1 MEKHEIVAELA
12 KLGLGAQDGSVL
24 LLVPMALVAWADGQ
38 ADIEEMDA
46 IAAKHCTPGGRTGGK
61 GGCTL
66 RLSET
71 ARKFYYRDFVYA
83 EPDHKMAAHLIV
95 LLRHMLSAAPK
106 EKADEWRVLVTQ
118 TCLEVAR
125 SSGGFLGMATISAR
139 EREVIEGLVARLG
152 LSRTPEAH
160 ALLDEA
166 GVA

>member
-1 MEKHEIVAELA
+1 
-12 KLGLGAQDGSVL
+12 
-24 LLVPMALVAWADGQ
+24 
-38 ADIEEMDA
+38 
-46 IAAKHCTPGGRTGGK
+46 
-61 GGCTL
+61 
-66 RLSET
+66 
-71 ARKFYYRDFVYA
+71 
-83 EPDHKMAAHLIV
+83 
-95 LLRHMLSAAPK
+95 MLSAAPK